1 MPLTILSLALIY
13 QVSAAQEPITPFLKR
28 VRSLYEDKGV
38 STILVCGGSGD
49 YFDVADTVLNT
60 TNNGMNFFFL
70 SEHIFSCN
78 FNSILYF
85 LFLIHV
91 PQVVGLDCY
100 AAADRTNDAK
110 AIAKSF
116 ATSFLPSSSSS
127 SSAASGS
134 TATSNGNDAPFNRLP
149 WRCPAPATLTCG
161 SGAKVTAR
169 GAGRLQYGE
178 REIELGLVEQLVEE
192 SQVRAIGDSLKL
204 LATTAASTGALPPA
218 PPPSNASA
226 GGTPPPP
233 PAGSVAALLAH
244 WKQSLDARGLDALNP
259 GFYHGAYAR
268 PRAVEVAA
276 AMNRLR
282 GADFRHVAATSSS
295 PLSPR
300 QQQRPMEQG
309 N

>member
-1 MPLTILSLALIY
+1 M
-13 QVSAAQEPITPFLKR
+13 
-28 VRSLYEDKGV
+28 
-38 STILVCGGSGD
+38 
-49 YFDVADTVLNT
+49 
-60 TNNGMNFFFL
+60 
-70 SEHIFSCN
+70 
-78 FNSILYF
+78 
-85 LFLIHV
+85 
-91 PQVVGLDCY
+91 VGLDCY

-110 AIAKSF
+110 SIAKSF
-116 ATSFLPSSSSS
+116 ATSLTPPPSSSSS
-127 SSAASGS
+127 TAAPSGS
-134 TATSNGNDAPFNRLP
+134 TAISNGNATPFIHLP
-149 WRCPAPATLTCG
+149 WRCPTPTTLNCG

-204 LATTAASTGALPPA
+204 LAATAAWTTSLPPA
-218 PPPSNASA
+218 PPPPANASA
-226 GGTPPPP
+226 GGTPPPPPPPP

-244 WKQSLDARGLDALNP
+244 WKQSLDAHGLDALNP

-282 GADFRHVAATSSS
+282 GTTFSHVAATSSLS
-295 PLSPR
+295 LSPR
-300 QQQRPMEQG
+300 QG